1 MDNYLCHFRP
11 DSLHRE
17 PKLIVTMSSL
27 HQLLMSCTE
36 CAGETTY
43 RMTEV
48 RGTYVK
54 FEIRCPSCLHSRT
67 WETSPKV
74 GYSFSMNVI
83 LSGAILFT
91 GASSAKTLR
100 VLAEAGIYVPC
111 DRTYGNIQSDYL
123 FGVSKYGSKRNFLSR
138 SFENFLM
145 NLVHKCQPTLRN
157 ANGLTKKPAETI
169 DYMQY
174 RKEKL
179 QDYS

>member
-48 RGTYVK
+48 WGTYVK

-67 WETSPKV
+67 WETFPKV

-123 FGVSKYGSKRNFLSR
+123 FGVSKYKYIWPYLGGLKFLQNNFILL
-138 SFENFLM
+138 FCQ
-145 NLVHKCQPTLRN
+145 HKN
-157 ANGLTKKPAETI
+157 IATKSTFAEFI
-169 DYMQY
+169 SCSDIPL
-174 RKEKL
+174 K
-179 QDYS
+179 